1 MDALA
6 ATFRYVLVTAI
17 RDRMALALLVAQLA
31 VLSAAELMG
40 AAALAEGR
48 ETGLAIA
55 GGGLRL
61 VMALGLITFV
71 CFHTRRMEETREIE
85 VILTRPI
92 SRATFVIA
100 YFAAY
105 SGLAA
110 LLALFAVPLLGFGFR
125 AWGSGL
131 ALWEASL
138 LLECGIIVALSL
150 FCALSLRSATASV
163 LAASGFYLLCR
174 LGAYFRAIS
183 AQHTGDLANQAAD
196 RVAHWVVEAVAAV
209 LPRLDLFGQSVW
221 LVYGPDGKW
230 GLWTLLGQAAVA
242 ILLLQAATLADFR
255 KRRF

>member
-1 MDALA
+1 MDALV

-92 SRATFVIA
+92 SRVTFVIA

-105 SGLAA
+105 SGLAV
-110 LLALFAVPLLGFGFR
+110 LLALFAVPLLGIGFR
-125 AWGSGL
+125 AWGPGL

-138 LLECGIIVALSL
+138 LLECCVIVALSL

-163 LAASGFYLLCR
+163 LAAAGLYLLCR

-183 AQHTGDLANQAAD
+183 VQHTGDLANAAAD
-196 RVAHWVVEAVAAV
+196 RAAQWAVEIVAAV
-209 LPRLDLFGQSVW
+209 LPRLDLFGQSSW
-221 LVYGPDGKW
+221 LVYGADGRW
-230 GLWTLLGQAAVA
+230 GMGTLLAQAAIA
-242 ILLLQAATLADFR
+242 IVLLQAATIFDVG